1 MNEPRRAGPR
11 RGLGR
16 GLGLADPDRAR
27 TPAPATDAARGRHRL
42 GADRRARRPTVR
54 GRRGAGA
61 GRRLLRRAPDR
72 PGRAQPVQPRQVF
85 DEEAMAELV
94 HSIREVGLLQPVVVR
109 QYRPESLRAGHGRA
123 PLARRP
129 GGRPRRRSRR
139 SSARPTTP
147 TCCATR
153 CWRTC
158 TAPSSTRWR
167 RPRPTAAARGLRLHP
182 RGAGRADRPLATPD
196 QQHDPA
202 AQALAGGPAPGRRRR
217 AVGRAT
223 PGRCSPSRTPTSRT
237 GWRPRVVAEG
247 ISVRGL
253 EEIVAV
259 GEPDRAGRRRSAAR
273 KPTAPGPGRPRR
285 PALRPAR
292 DPGQGRPRPAQG
304 QDHRGVRLA
313 RRPAPD
319 RRHHGPAQ
327 PQRPAR
333 SERPSIARH
342 VAMSTKR
349 QSTVDVG
356 SSENLQVDRRTPS
369 RRPDE

>member
-1 MNEPRRAGPR
+1 MNASRPPQR

-16 GLGLADPDRAR
+16 GLGSLIPTGPPATEPDASAATRR
-27 TPAPATDAARGRHRL
+27 PRDGRRSRRPGWRRSPAPTSPSSRSGRS
-42 GADRRARRPTVR
+42 RPT
-54 GRRGAGA
+54 A
-61 GRRLLRRAPDR
+61 
-72 PGRAQPVQPRQVF
+72 VQPRQVF

-109 QYRPESLRAGHGRA
+109 RHRRRGLRAGHGRA

-139 SSARPTTP
+139 SSARPTTS

-167 RPRPTAAARGLRLHP
+167 RPRPTPSCSTTSAAPTRSWPAGSAARGP
-182 RGAGRADRPLATPD
+182 RSATRCGCSSSARPSSAGSPPACSRP
-196 QQHDPA
+196 
-202 AQALAGGPAPGRRRR
+202 
-217 AVGRAT
+217 AT
-223 PGRCSPSRTPTSRT
+223 PGRCSPSRTPTCRT
-237 GWRPRVVAEG
+237 GWPQRVVAEG

-259 GEPDRAGRRRSAAR
+259 GDPGGPPPRPVRAQADRPR
-273 KPTAPGPGRPRR
+273 PGRPGRA
-285 PALRPAR
+285 ALRPVR

-304 QDHRGVRLA
+304 QDHRRVRLA

-327 PQRPAR
+327 PDDRP
-333 SERPSIARH
+333 I
-342 VAMSTKR
+342 
-349 QSTVDVG
+349 
-356 SSENLQVDRRTPS
+356 
-369 RRPDE
+369 